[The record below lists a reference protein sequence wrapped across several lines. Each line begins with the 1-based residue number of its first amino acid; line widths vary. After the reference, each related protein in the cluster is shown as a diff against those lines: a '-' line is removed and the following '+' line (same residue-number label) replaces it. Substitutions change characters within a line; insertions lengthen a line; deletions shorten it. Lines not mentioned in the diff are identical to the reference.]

1 MICFPTMSRR
11 SSPPLLI
18 LKKSEVAS
26 LLTLADCV
34 PAVEEAFRMRAE
46 GRALAPGLMH
56 IDADGG
62 EFHIKG
68 GGLRLDR
75 TYVALKANGGFFR
88 NRERHGLP
96 NIQGVIL
103 LFDGETG
110 SPLAVMDSI
119 DITILRT
126 GAATAIAA
134 RVLAR
139 PDASTALICGCG
151 NQGRIQLE
159 ALRYALPGLRRAF
172 AYDSDP
178 AAARTFAAETAAA
191 LGLEVTPETDLDRAA
206 ARSGLIVTCTP
217 AKRPFLLKRHVRPG
231 TFVAAVGADSPDK
244 QELEPSLLAGAKVV
258 VDILDQCA
266 RVGELHHALEAGIMT
281 IEDVH
286 GELGEILVGK
296 KPGRTDETEI
306 TIYDATGTALQD
318 AAAAVAV
325 YRKAIER
332 GLGIR
337 AELSS

>member
-1 MICFPTMSRR
+1 MNRR
-11 SSPPLLI
+11 LAPPLLI
-18 LKKSEVAS
+18 LKKSEIAS
-26 LLTLADCV
+26 LLTLAECV

-46 GRALAPGLMH
+46 GRALASGLMH

-68 GGLRLDR
+68 GGLRLER

-88 NRERHGLP
+88 NRKLYGLP

-103 LFDGETG
+103 LFDGGTG

-139 PDASTALICGCG
+139 TDASTALVCGCG
-151 NQGRIQLE
+151 NQGRIQL
-159 ALRYALPGLRRAF
+159 ASLRHALPTLRRAF
-172 AYDSDP
+172 AYDVDP
-178 AAARTFAAETAAA
+178 AAARTFAAETAAS
-191 LGLEVTPETDLDRAA
+191 LGLEVTPEADLGRAA
-206 ARSGLIVTCTP
+206 AQSDVIVTCTP
-217 AKRPFLLKRHVRPG
+217 AKGYFLLKRHVRPG

-244 QELEPSLLAGAKVV
+244 QELEPALLAGAKVV

-266 RVGELHHALEAGIMT
+266 RVGELHHALDAGLMT
-281 IEDVH
+281 TADVH
-286 GELGEILVGK
+286 GELGEILAGRR
-296 KPGRTDETEI
+296 PGRTDDTEI
-306 TIYDATGTALQD
+306 TIFDATGTALQD

-325 YRKAIER
+325 YRKALER

-337 AELSS
+337 AEMAS

>member
-1 MICFPTMSRR
+1 MSRQPA
-11 SSPPLLI
+11 PPLLI
-18 LKKSEVAS
+18 LKKSEIAS
-26 LLTLADCV
+26 LLTLADCIPV
-34 PAVEEAFRMRAE
+34 VEEAFRMRAE

-75 TYVALKANGGFFR
+75 TYVALKANGGFFQ
-88 NRERHGLP
+88 NRKLRGLP

-103 LFDGETG
+103 LFDGGTG
-110 SPLAVMDSI
+110 TPLAVMDSI

-139 PDASTALICGCG
+139 PGASTALICGCG
-151 NQGRIQLE
+151 NQGRVQLA
-159 ALRYALPGLRRAF
+159 ALRHALPALRLAF
-172 AYDSDP
+172 AYDLDP

-191 LGLEVTPETDLDRAA
+191 FGLEVTPETDLGRAA
-206 ARSGLIVTCTP
+206 SRSDVIVTCTP
-217 AKRPFLLKRHVRPG
+217 AKAPFLLKRHVRPG

-244 QELEPSLLAGAKVV
+244 QELEPALLAGAKVV
-258 VDILDQCA
+258 VDVLDQCA
-266 RVGELHHALEAGIMT
+266 RVGELHHALDAGLLT
-281 IEDVH
+281 AADVH
-286 GELGEILVGK
+286 GELGEILAGRR
-296 KPGRTDETEI
+296 PGRTDDVEI
-306 TIYDATGTALQD
+306 TIFDETGTALQD

-325 YRKAIER
+325 YRKALER

-337 AELSS
+337 AEMSS